1 MLFFTDLDKTIVYS
15 GYPEHYCVEYK
26 EKQEITYMTNEGK
39 RQLDNLFKKEGFRMI
54 PCTLRS
60 FEQTKRIEFIT
71 DELTPVVICDNGFS
85 IYNKG
90 VLDKSW
96 DKKMQSY
103 IVKYPMS
110 ETYKEIDDLITT
122 ANIPIS
128 QIKSNRD
135 AFFTVI
141 FKNIAD
147 AEYFSDKIIL
157 VLPMNRIYA
166 CIDLKSFYAS
176 VECVER
182 NLDPMTT
189 NLVVADKERTEKTIC
204 LAVTPSLKSYGIPG
218 RARLF
223 EVIKKVKEINYKRKK
238 HIKTFTGKSYN
249 DVELIAK
256 PNNKKKRKY

>member
-15 GYPEHYCVEYK
+15 GYREHYCVEYK

-147 AEYFSDKIIL
+147 AEYFSDKIISKVDL
-157 VLPMNRIYA
+157 SLYKIEKQGRKLYIIPVFLDKVLALRYIKSLFPNEMVVTAGDSDVDVAFVKEGKIAIIPGHSKLKINKAITTKSKGIDSGKEIFDIINRIVQKQ
-166 CIDLKSFYAS
+166 I
-176 VECVER
+176 
-182 NLDPMTT
+182 
-189 NLVVADKERTEKTIC
+189 
-204 LAVTPSLKSYGIPG
+204 
-218 RARLF
+218 
-223 EVIKKVKEINYKRKK
+223 
-238 HIKTFTGKSYN
+238 
-249 DVELIAK
+249 
-256 PNNKKKRKY
+256 

>member
-147 AEYFSDKIIL
+147 AEYFSDKIMSKVDLSLYKIEKQGRKL
-157 VLPMNRIYA
+157 YIIPVFLDKVLALRYIKSLFPNEMVVTAGDSDVDVAFVKEGKIAIIPGHSKLKINKAITTKSKGIDSGKEIFDIINRIVQKQ
-166 CIDLKSFYAS
+166 I
-176 VECVER
+176 
-182 NLDPMTT
+182 
-189 NLVVADKERTEKTIC
+189 
-204 LAVTPSLKSYGIPG
+204 
-218 RARLF
+218 
-223 EVIKKVKEINYKRKK
+223 
-238 HIKTFTGKSYN
+238 
-249 DVELIAK
+249 
-256 PNNKKKRKY
+256 

>member
-96 DKKMQSY
+96 DKK
-103 IVKYPMS
+103 
-110 ETYKEIDDLITT
+110 
-122 ANIPIS
+122 
-128 QIKSNRD
+128 
-135 AFFTVI
+135 
-141 FKNIAD
+141 
-147 AEYFSDKIIL
+147 
-157 VLPMNRIYA
+157 
-166 CIDLKSFYAS
+166 C
-176 VECVER
+176 
-182 NLDPMTT
+182 
-189 NLVVADKERTEKTIC
+189 
-204 LAVTPSLKSYGIPG
+204 SLT
-218 RARLF
+218 L
-223 EVIKKVKEINYKRKK
+223 
-238 HIKTFTGKSYN
+238 
-249 DVELIAK
+249 
-256 PNNKKKRKY
+256 

>member
-39 RQLDNLFKKEGFRMI
+39 RQLDNLFKKEGFRMF

-147 AEYFSDKIIL
+147 AEYFSDKIISKVDL
-157 VLPMNRIYA
+157 SLYKIEKQGRKLYIIPVFLDKVLALRYIKSLFPNEMVVTAGDSDVDVAFVKEGKIAIIPGHSKLKINKAITTKSKGIDSGKEIFDIINRIVQKQ
-166 CIDLKSFYAS
+166 I
-176 VECVER
+176 
-182 NLDPMTT
+182 
-189 NLVVADKERTEKTIC
+189 
-204 LAVTPSLKSYGIPG
+204 
-218 RARLF
+218 
-223 EVIKKVKEINYKRKK
+223 
-238 HIKTFTGKSYN
+238 
-249 DVELIAK
+249 
-256 PNNKKKRKY
+256 

>member
-26 EKQEITYMTNEGK
+26 EKQEITYMTNEAK
-39 RQLDNLFKKEGFRMI
+39 RQMDNLFKKKGFRMI

-71 DELTPVVICDNGFS
+71 DVLTPVVICDNGFS
-85 IYNKG
+85 IYQKG

-96 DKKMQSY
+96 DNKMQSY

-110 ETYKEIDDLITT
+110 ETYKAIDDFITT

-141 FKNIAD
+141 FNSITD
-147 AEYFSDKIIL
+147 AEYFSDKIIDKVDL
-157 VLPMNRIYA
+157 SLYKIEKQGRKLYIIPDFLNKVLALRYV
-166 CIDLKSFYAS
+166 KSQFTD
-176 VECVER
+176 E
-182 NLDPMTT
+182 
-189 NLVVADKERTEKTIC
+189 LVVTAGDSDVDMAFVIEGEIAILPGHSKLNISKAIKTSSKGIDAGKEI
-204 LAVTPSLKSYGIPG
+204 L
-218 RARLF
+218 
-223 EVIKKVKEINYKRKK
+223 EVIYK
-238 HIKTFTGKSYN
+238 
-249 DVELIAK
+249 LIQK
-256 PNNKKKRKY
+256 QI

>member
-26 EKQEITYMTNEGK
+26 EKQEITYMTIEAK

-60 FEQTKRIEFIT
+60 YEQTKRIEFVT
-71 DELTPVVICDNGFS
+71 DVLTPIVICDNGFS
-85 IYNKG
+85 IYQKG

-110 ETYKEIDDLITT
+110 ETYKAIDDFITT

-141 FKNIAD
+141 FNSIPD
-147 AEYFSDKIIL
+147 AEVFSDKIIDKVDL
-157 VLPMNRIYA
+157 SLYKIEKQGRKLYIIPNFLDKVLALCYISSQFPDEMVVTA
-166 CIDLKSFYAS
+166 GDSDVDLTF
-176 VECVER
+176 
-182 NLDPMTT
+182 
-189 NLVVADKERTEKTIC
+189 
-204 LAVTPSLKSYGIPG
+204 
-218 RARLF
+218 
-223 EVIKKVKEINYKRKK
+223 VKEGEIVILPGHSKLNISNAMKTNSMGIVAGKEILDIINM
-238 HIKTFTGKSYN
+238 
-249 DVELIAK
+249 LILQ
-256 PNNKKKRKY
+256 

>member
-147 AEYFSDKIIL
+147 AEYFSDKIISKVDL
-157 VLPMNRIYA
+157 SLYKAGVKVYHKKFGEGVINSVETEGE
-166 CIDLKSFYAS
+166 DLKVDISF
-176 VECVER
+176 
-182 NLDPMTT
+182 
-189 NLVVADKERTEKTIC
+189 EK
-204 LAVTPSLKSYGIPG
+204 VGHK
-218 RARLF
+218 RLMAKF
-223 EVIKKVKEINYKRKK
+223 AGLEI
-238 HIKTFTGKSYN
+238 I
-249 DVELIAK
+249 D
-256 PNNKKKRKY
+256 